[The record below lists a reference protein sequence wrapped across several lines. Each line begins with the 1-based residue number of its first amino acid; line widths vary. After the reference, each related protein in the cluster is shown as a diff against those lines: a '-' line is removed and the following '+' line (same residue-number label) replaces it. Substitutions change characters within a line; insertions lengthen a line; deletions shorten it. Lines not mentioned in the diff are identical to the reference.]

1 MLTDA
6 DIATVILF
14 IFLLPPTRQKSNGGF
29 FFESE
34 REGKRRRG
42 RGATDGGGG
51 GAKAKAGS
59 SSSGSDG
66 QEPQTQKATEEPGW
80 CPAKRVWRHQG
91 AGRSLSTCGPEQAGL
106 AKASRGHTTTCSS
119 GEERRR
125 DRARSSKTDVGQG
138 PQPGEGAR
146 GGARGQRSEGVGG
159 RAELRRAGG
168 ERFFFVKHIPC
179 PHVNRI

>member
-1 MLTDA
+1 MGATPLSRRPKLTTRSVRMLTDA

-14 IFLLPPTRQKSNGGF
+14 IFLADASKIQRWV

-51 GAKAKAGS
+51 GAAKAKAGS

-80 CPAKRVWRHQG
+80 CPAKRV
-91 AGRSLSTCGPEQAGL
+91 
-106 AKASRGHTTTCSS
+106 
-119 GEERRR
+119 
-125 DRARSSKTDVGQG
+125 
-138 PQPGEGAR
+138 
-146 GGARGQRSEGVGG
+146 
-159 RAELRRAGG
+159 
-168 ERFFFVKHIPC
+168 
-179 PHVNRI
+179 